1 MNKDKQKPSQRTTIA
16 PPVHDWMSPI
26 TEDKPCGVDL
36 EYDPEFVVLSAAV
49 AARADAQYGNF
60 VGVPEPVNWTEV
72 ARECRALMMRSKD
85 IRLAVLYTRCCTRL
99 KAAAGLAEGMALLA
113 GWLEAWPELI
123 HPQPDVDED
132 RAVAL
137 EIRMNALQALTDT
150 GGLLSDLREIALTR
164 STATRLQVRDVERA
178 FAHPRAADALAPD
191 SVARQIEEL
200 HMQRPSPLTG
210 FDDALRSIGNIEAW
224 CREQLDTHVP
234 DLSAL
239 AKLLSHFKAR
249 PGVSIEPQPRAEEPV
264 MTEFVPSGEGVA
276 MPAAIDMSDVVPAS
290 PPQTLQTGSVI
301 VDRHAALNM
310 MRHARHWFE
319 QHEPSSPIPVLLR
332 RAEQFVG
339 KSYVDVI
346 KAVPADLLAQWESEQ
361 QT

>member
-1 MNKDKQKPSQRTTIA
+1 MKKDKQNSLQHATIA

-26 TEDKPCGVDL
+26 RDDNPCGPDL

-49 AARADAQYGNF
+49 AARDEAQYGNF
-60 VGVPEPVNWTEV
+60 VGVPEPVNWSEV
-72 ARECRALMMRSKD
+72 ARDSRALMMRSKD

-113 GWLEAWPELI
+113 AWLEAWPQLI

-132 RAVAL
+132 REIAR

-150 GGLLSDLREIALTR
+150 DGLLSDLREIALTR
-164 STATRLQVRDVERA
+164 TTATRLQVRDVERA
-178 FAHPRAADALAPD
+178 FAHPRPADALAPD
-191 SVARQIEEL
+191 SVTRQIEAL
-200 HMQRPSPLTG
+200 HMQRPSPLAG
-210 FDDALRSIGNIEAW
+210 FDDALDSLASIEAW
-224 CREQLDTHVP
+224 CGEHLDTSVP

-249 PGVSIEPQPRAEEPV
+249 PGISTETQPAEEPT
-264 MTEFVPSGEGVA
+264 MAALTPSGEAMATPPVADMQGVTR
-276 MPAAIDMSDVVPAS
+276 AS
-290 PPQTLQTGSVI
+290 SPQALRADSTI
-301 VDRHAALNM
+301 MDRHGALNM
-310 MRHARHWFE
+310 IRHARQWFE
-319 QHEPSSPIPVLLR
+319 QHEPSNPIPVLLR

-339 KSYVDVI
+339 KPYIEVV
-346 KAVPADLLAQWESEQ
+346 KAIPADLLAQWESEQ